1 MGRVDRNSNLEEK
14 VLSRTQRNQDMY
26 KDVYLN
32 NTLIDIGDL
41 NKQEEFVEEEIVPR
55 TYEEKDYNID
65 NYLMNAKTRKVD
77 DNLSR
82 SLDNTD
88 CDVNMIQEKKDE
100 ISLLIESIKEKE
112 KNEDF
117 FIDLLA
123 DSDETSVIPQNE
135 TKLENVIGDET
146 VIEKMEEDALEI
158 QKNEEDFNDVEED
171 VVKEKKVNPAIIVF
185 SIMLFILIMVILFIL
200 I

>member
-14 VLSRTQRNQDMY
+14 ILSRTQKNQDMY

-41 NKQEEFVEEEIVPR
+41 NKEQNSVQEEMIPR
-55 TYEEKDYNID
+55 TYEEKDYSID
-65 NYLMNAKTRKVD
+65 NYLLNAKTKMVN
-77 DNLSR
+77 DNVSR

-88 CDVNMIQEKKDE
+88 CDVNIVNEKKDE
-100 ISLLIESIKEKE
+100 ISLLIESIHEKE
-112 KNEDF
+112 KNEDLF
-117 FIDLLA
+117 FDLLA

-135 TKLENVIGDET
+135 TKLESVIGDET

-171 VVKEKKVNPAIIVF
+171 VIKKKNSLPAIIVF
-185 SIMLFILIMVILFIL
+185 SIMLFILIMVILFI
-200 I
+200 II